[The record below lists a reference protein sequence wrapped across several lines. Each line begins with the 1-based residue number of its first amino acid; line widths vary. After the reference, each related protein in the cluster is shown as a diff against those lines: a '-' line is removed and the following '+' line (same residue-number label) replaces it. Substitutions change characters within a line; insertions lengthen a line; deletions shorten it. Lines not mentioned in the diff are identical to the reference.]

1 MTIYEPRAFWDVL
14 RVQADYQPQQV
25 ELERTHFYNGT
36 RWPITITKLGIAP
49 LSYGYASGTGI
60 VASRNV
66 ESIVQNLRVFLA
78 ARQRYDLTVPG
89 GLSGRSFTTQPSS
102 PMIGTFSP
110 GAQSAARLSSRY
122 GAVYGRFDQPLQ
134 LPSKGAAE
142 FTPSIA
148 TYLSATPGLDYP
160 LARFGVAW
168 HEFGSNLSF
177 KGQGRIK
184 QNVDLLPGTSAP
196 ASQFAGWIPSSPIN
210 APVGPDPVNALTMPF
225 PPSHVFTAREF
236 VAQDASTRPGVSSS
250 FSGLTVMIDQIG
262 MDDSS
267 AKYPPGNCT
276 LSMLANHVGT
286 RARTTEG
293 GTKQDWWRPGMPL
306 SLACPTISPAFI
318 HHFSAPFTMEPGEQL
333 EVFVNVPVDSGQ
345 PQPDVY
351 SAAIAVMGYA
361 TIEGV
366 TV

>member
-1 MTIYEPRAFWDVL
+1 
-14 RVQADYQPQQV
+14 
-25 ELERTHFYNGT
+25 
-36 RWPITITKLGIAP
+36 
-49 LSYGYASGTGI
+49 
-60 VASRNV
+60 
-66 ESIVQNLRVFLA
+66 VFLA

-89 GLSGRSFTTQPSS
+89 GLSARFFTTQPSA
-102 PMIGTFSP
+102 PAVGALVPDGTHFVR
-110 GAQSAARLSSRY
+110 QSSRY

-134 LPSKGAAE
+134 LPSKGAVE

-148 TYLSATPGLDYP
+148 TYLSQTAGLDYP

-168 HEFGSNLSF
+168 HEYGDSLSF
-177 KGQGRIK
+177 GGQVRIK
-184 QNVDLLPGTSAP
+184 QGVELLPGTTSP
-196 ASQFAGWIPSSPIN
+196 ASQYAGWIPSAPIN
-210 APVGPDPVNALTMPF
+210 APVGPDPAAALTTPF
-225 PPSHVFTAREF
+225 PPSHVFNAREF
-236 VAQDASTRPGVSSS
+236 VTQDASTRPGVSSN
-250 FSGLTVMIDQIG
+250 FSGLTVMIDQID
-262 MDDSS
+262 MDDDATPFTS
-267 AKYPPGNCT
+267 ANCS

-333 EVFVNVPVDSGQ
+333 EVFVGIPADSDLGL
-345 PQPDVY
+345 PEVY
-351 SAAIAVMGYA
+351 SAAIAVMGFA